1 MNKWLA
7 GARPCTLPAA
17 IVPVLVGTACAVGDT
32 GAGKGIVWWRAIA
45 ALIAAVG
52 IQVGTNYAN
61 DYSDGK
67 RGTDDPGQRVGP
79 PRLVGWGLAS
89 PDAVRN
95 AALLSFGVAAVAG
108 LALAIA
114 VDWKLLL
121 VGVASFAAGWFYTGG
136 PKPYGYAGLGEL
148 FVFLFFGVVATV
160 GSTYVQTVR
169 VTALSVGASIP
180 VGLLATALLVTNNL
194 RDIPSDTQSGKR
206 TLAVRL
212 GDQRTRL
219 LYVGLLIATFVS
231 VPFVAGL
238 GGRPLG
244 AIALGAILLAEKPVT
259 AVLSGAR
266 GPALIP
272 VLIATGRVQLVFGVL
287 FATGLAISG

>member
-1 MNKWLA
+1 VNKWLA
-7 GARPCTLPAA
+7 GARPRTLPAA
-17 IVPVLVGTACAVGDT
+17 IVPVLVGTACAVGETD
-32 GAGKGIVWWRAIA
+32 GRGIVWWRAA
-45 ALIAAVG
+45 AAMVAAVG
-52 IQVGTNYAN
+52 IQVGTNFAN

-89 PDAVRN
+89 PDAVRR
-95 AALLSFGVAAVAG
+95 AAIGSFAVAAVAG

-114 VDWKLLL
+114 VSWWLLL
-121 VGVASFAAGWFYTGG
+121 VGAASFAAGWLYTGG
-136 PKPYGYAGLGEL
+136 PKPYGYAGFGEL

-160 GSTYVQTVR
+160 GTTFVQTER
-169 VTALSVGASIP
+169 VTGLAVGASVP

-194 RDIPSDTQSGKR
+194 RDIPSDAQVGKR

-212 GDQRTRL
+212 GDHRTRL
-219 LYVGLLIATFVS
+219 LYVLLLVGTFVA
-231 VPFVAGL
+231 VPFVCGL

-244 AIALGAILLAEKPVT
+244 AVAFAAILFAQKPVT

-272 VLIATGRVQLVFGVL
+272 VLVATGRVQLIFGVL
-287 FATGLAISG
+287 FAAGLAFSG